1 MAYNVIIKPEAYLD
15 IDEAMEW
22 YQKQPTGLEIEL
34 YHEIFDAI
42 DYISQY
48 PKHFQ
53 KKYKT
58 FRIKYTDKFRYG
70 IHYTI
75 EKNTVFIHAV
85 LHTAREPR
93 D

>member
-1 MAYNVIIKPEAYLD
+1 MAYNIIVKTEAYLD
-15 IDEAMEW
+15 IDQAMTW
-22 YQKQPTGLEIEL
+22 YQEQKKGLEIEL

-42 DYISQY
+42 DYISEH
-48 PKHFQ
+48 PKLFQ
-53 KKYKT
+53 KKYKR
-58 FRIKYTDKFRYG
+58 FRIRYTDKFQYG

-75 EKNTVFIHAV
+75 EKKTVFVHAV

>member
-1 MAYNVIIKPEAYLD
+1 MAYKIIIKLDAYLD
-15 IDEAMEW
+15 IDEAMTW
-22 YQKQPTGLEIEL
+22 YQEQKSGLEIEL

-42 DYISQY
+42 NYISEY

-53 KKYKT
+53 KKYKSL
-58 FRIKYTDKFRYG
+58 RIRYSDKFQYG

-75 EKNTVFIHAV
+75 EKKVVFIHAV

-93 D
+93 L